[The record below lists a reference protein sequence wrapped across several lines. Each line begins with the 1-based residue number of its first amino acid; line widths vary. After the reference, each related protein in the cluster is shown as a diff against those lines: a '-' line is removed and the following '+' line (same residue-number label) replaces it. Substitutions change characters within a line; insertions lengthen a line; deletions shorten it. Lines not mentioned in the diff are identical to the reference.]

1 MGGKEADSPM
11 ASQPASPRD
20 SEEHAYPFHQENVQK
35 HGAPDGPMHIPGQL
49 NANGTKI

>member
-1 MGGKEADSPM
+1 M

-20 SEEHAYPFHQENVQK
+20 SEEQAYPFHHRENVQK
-35 HGAPDGPMHIPGQL
+35 HGAPGGPMHIPGQL